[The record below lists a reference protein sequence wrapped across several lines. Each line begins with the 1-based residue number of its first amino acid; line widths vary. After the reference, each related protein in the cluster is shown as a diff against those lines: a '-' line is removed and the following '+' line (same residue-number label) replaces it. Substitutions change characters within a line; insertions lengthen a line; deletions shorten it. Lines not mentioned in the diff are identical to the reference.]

1 MKHVSQK
8 NRKMSE
14 LNKNT
19 EVKLSIQSTKKRIQT
34 ILSALPDSP
43 GCYQYFD
50 ERGTIIYVGKAKN
63 LKKRVSSY
71 FNKEHDNNKTRVL
84 VKQIRD
90 IKYIVVDTEE
100 DALLLENNLIK
111 QHRPRYNVLL
121 KDDKTYPSIVVKN
134 EYFPRVFQTRNIVRD
149 GSQYYGPYSSVYTAK
164 VMLQMIKEL
173 YPIRTCKYPLT
184 PESIAQGRYK
194 LCLEYHIKRCNAPC
208 EGLQTNEEYLKN
220 ISEVK
225 EILKG
230 NISTVAKL
238 LYEEMQSLAAELR
251 FEEAQKVKEKY
262 EVIENYRAKSTVV
275 TPMLTNI
282 DVFSY
287 AENEKS
293 AYINYLHIGNGAIVQ
308 AYTFEYRKKLDE
320 AKEELLAM
328 GIIEM
333 RSRFKSTAKEII
345 APFEPEMN
353 LEGITITIPQRGDK
367 KKLLELS
374 EMNVKQYKVDKL
386 KQAEKLNPE
395 QRSTRLLKEIQNQLH
410 LDKLPVHIECFD
422 NSNIQGS
429 DAVAACVVFKMGKP
443 SKKDYRKYN
452 IKSVEGPDDYAS
464 MREVVYRRYK
474 RLLEEGTPL
483 PDLIITD
490 GGKGQMEVVREVIE
504 DVLQIKIPIAGL
516 AKDKKHR
523 TSEFLFGFPP
533 EPVGLVQKSSLF
545 HLLEQMQNEVHRFA
559 ISFHKDKR
567 SKRQTASELDTIK
580 GIGDKT
586 KTVLLREFK
595 SVKRIREATTE
606 ELTKIIGESKARL
619 IKESISK

>member
-194 LCLEYHIKRCNAPC
+194 LCLEYHIKRCKAPC

-452 IKSVEGPDDYAS
+452 IKTVEGPDDYAS

-504 DVLQIKIPIAGL
+504 DILQIKIPIAGL

-595 SVKRIREATTE
+595 SVKRIREATIE